1 MKTPRFLSAD
11 EVIEIHADQIERYG
25 GSLGIRDVALLQSAL
40 GMPEAGFGDSY
51 LHSDLYEMAAAY
63 LYHLVQNHP
72 FIDGNK
78 RTGTMAAF
86 VFLKMNGLTLDA
98 DESAFE
104 SLVLDAAQGKT
115 GKAEIAVF
123 FRAHARS

>member
-1 MKTPRFLSAD
+1 MKAPRFLSVD

-25 GSLGIRDVALLQSAL
+25 GSLGIRDVSLLQSAL

-123 FRAHARS
+123 FRAHVRS